1 MNILITGGTS
11 GLGYYTALKL
21 AEEHN
26 NKILLIGSNSL
37 KGVKAAKKIQIIT
50 RNNKISFLQ
59 ADLSSIKQISLLAKK
74 LMSEKFDILINN
86 AGALY
91 FSRIDTI
98 DNIEKT
104 FALNHLSYFALT
116 NLLLQNKNIKS
127 CGRVINVASGA
138 HKGVDI
144 DINDLEMKKNYNGWV
159 AYKKSKLCNI
169 LFTRKL
175 SEFTSN
181 MDITV
186 NCLHPGFVKTE
197 FGKNNMGFLGFV
209 IKLLMNI
216 FAIKVED
223 GAKTI
228 LYLVKSKDVKAIT
241 GKYFYKSKIIEPS
254 SFAQNPK
261 RADQLWDESIR
272 ILKNKGLTLKTK

>member
-59 ADLSSIKQISLLAKK
+59 ADLSSINQASLLAKK

-91 FSRIDTI
+91 FSRMDTI

-116 NLLLQNKNIKS
+116 NLLLQNKNIKRG
-127 CGRVINVASGA
+127 GRIINVASGA

-197 FGKNNMGFLGFV
+197 FGKNNIGFLGFV

-223 GAKTI
+223 GAKTV
-228 LYLVKSKDVKAIT
+228 LYLVKSKDVKEIT

-261 RADQLWDESIR
+261 RADQLWDESIK

>member
-1 MNILITGGTS
+1 LNILITGGTS

-59 ADLSSIKQISLLAKK
+59 ADLSSINQASLLAKK

-91 FSRIDTI
+91 FSRMDTI

-116 NLLLQNKNIKS
+116 NLLLQNKNIKRG
-127 CGRVINVASGA
+127 GRIINVASGA

-197 FGKNNMGFLGFV
+197 FGKNNMGFLGLI

-261 RADQLWDESIR
+261 RADQLWDESIK

>member
-59 ADLSSIKQISLLAKK
+59 ADLSSINQASLLAKK

-91 FSRIDTI
+91 FSRMDTI

-116 NLLLQNKNIKS
+116 NLLLQNKNIKRG
-127 CGRVINVASGA
+127 GRIINVASGA

-175 SEFTSN
+175 SEFTSK

-228 LYLVKSKDVKAIT
+228 LHLVKSKDVKAIT

-261 RADQLWDESIR
+261 RADQLWDESIK

>member
-59 ADLSSIKQISLLAKK
+59 ADLSSINQASLLAKK

-116 NLLLQNKNIKS
+116 NLLLQNKNIKRG
-127 CGRVINVASGA
+127 GRIINVASGA

-228 LYLVKSKDVKAIT
+228 LHLVKSKDVKAIT

-261 RADQLWDESIR
+261 RADQLWDESIK

>member
-59 ADLSSIKQISLLAKK
+59 ADLSSINQASLLAKK

-116 NLLLQNKNIKS
+116 NLFLQNKNIKRG
-127 CGRVINVASGA
+127 GRIINVASGA

-197 FGKNNMGFLGFV
+197 FGKNNIGFLGFV

-228 LYLVKSKDVKAIT
+228 LHLVKSKDVKAIT

-261 RADQLWDESIR
+261 RADQLWDESIK

>member
-1 MNILITGGTS
+1 LDS
-11 GLGYYTALKL
+11 
-21 AEEHN
+21 
-26 NKILLIGSNSL
+26 
-37 KGVKAAKKIQIIT
+37 
-50 RNNKISFLQ
+50 
-59 ADLSSIKQISLLAKK
+59 
-74 LMSEKFDILINN
+74 
-86 AGALY
+86 
-91 FSRIDTI
+91 I

-116 NLLLQNKNIKS
+116 NLLLQNKNIKRG
-127 CGRVINVASGA
+127 GRIINVASGA

-228 LYLVKSKDVKAIT
+228 LHLVKSKDVKAIT

-261 RADQLWDESIR
+261 RADQLWDESIK